1 VELAADRRRWDL
13 ESRLRDLAT
22 GRRIQTL
29 AKRAAVV
36 LPMLQVV
43 KIKAT
48 VKRLLRIF
56 SLILRVDE

>member
-13 ESRLRDLAT
+13 ESRLLDLAT